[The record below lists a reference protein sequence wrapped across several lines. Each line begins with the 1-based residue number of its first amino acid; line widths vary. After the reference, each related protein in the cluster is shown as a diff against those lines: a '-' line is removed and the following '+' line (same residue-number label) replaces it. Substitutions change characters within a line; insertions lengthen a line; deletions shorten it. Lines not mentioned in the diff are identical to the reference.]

1 MMMNCGCHVLQEF
14 VSFCEAMELLPKEEL
29 ETSVHGGSNQM
40 VDRRARKVL
49 MHILQKYLLVFQ
61 IGSFVQDYS
70 LPNS

>member
-1 MMMNCGCHVLQEF
+1 MMMNCGCRVLQEF

-49 MHILQKYLLVFQ
+49 MYILSHLLFLLSTAWLLQMGVK
-61 IGSFVQDYS
+61 ID
-70 LPNS
+70 

>member
-14 VSFCEAMELLPKEEL
+14 VSFCEAMELLPKEEF

-49 MHILQKYLLVFQ
+49 MYILSHLLFLLSTAWLLQMGVK
-61 IGSFVQDYS
+61 ID
-70 LPNS
+70 